1 MFVFVYS
8 SHHLKLSAMNV
19 QFVWNT
25 PKKSLKTIKP
35 QKKILAKI
43 SYPKSPR
50 IKNFKPKT
58 ILQSSLSLQIWS
70 TPSGIVKSVFN
81 Y

>member
-35 QKKILAKI
+35 QKKYL
-43 SYPKSPR
+43 PKFPTQ
-50 IKNFKPKT
+50 KVPE
-58 ILQSSLSLQIWS
+58 
-70 TPSGIVKSVFN
+70 
-81 Y
+81 